1 MKFTSSTSATAR
13 GWRWAKLNPPKNK
26 IMNNLTQSRW
36 LPVVLL
42 TGLNL
47 FLPFT

>member
-1 MKFTSSTSATAR
+1 
-13 GWRWAKLNPPKNK
+13 
-26 IMNNLTQSRW
+26 MNNLTQSRW